1 MTRWRLTVEYDGGP
15 FLGWQRQPQGPT
27 IQQALET
34 AFARMTGERVTVHGA
49 GRTDAGVHALAMEA
63 HADLAKPLT
72 ATALREGLNAL
83 VRPAPVTVLA
93 VQPVADDWHARF
105 SCTGRRYRYRL
116 LDRRPPPAIDRGR
129 VWHIAVPLDVAR
141 MNLGAAHLLG
151 LHDFT
156 TFRSAHCQ
164 SASPVKTLGSLTVER
179 VGDEVHVHASA
190 RSFLHH
196 QVRSMVG
203 CLMLVGRGH
212 WSPADMATALA
223 ARDRAALGLNAPP
236 QGLYFVEATYPD
248 ETEPARIEIKF

>member
-15 FLGWQRQPQGPT
+15 FMGWQRQNQAPT
-27 IQQALET
+27 IQLALED
-34 AFARMTGERVTVHGA
+34 AIAKMTGERATVHGA

-63 HADLAKPLT
+63 HADIAKPLT
-72 ATALREGLNAL
+72 ATRLREGLNAL

-93 VQPVADDWHARF
+93 AHPVADDWHARF
-105 SCTGRRYRYRL
+105 SCTGRRYLYRL
-116 LDRRPPPAIDRGR
+116 LDRRPPPAVDRGR
-129 VWHIAVPLDVAR
+129 VWHVPVPLDVAR
-141 MNLGAAHLLG
+141 MSEGAAHLVG

-164 SASPVKTLGSLTVER
+164 SASPVKTLAALTVER
-179 VGDEVHVHASA
+179 VAEEVHIRAAA

-203 CLMLVGRGH
+203 CLMMVGRGQ
-212 WSPADMATALA
+212 WSADDIARARD

-236 QGLYFVEATYPD
+236 EGLYFVEATY
-248 ETEPARIEIKF
+248 